1 MWFLPLQ
8 QYEEITDLLAI
19 LHGPL
24 RTGVSENI
32 PKQKQTQTGLQI
44 ISMCSVEISGIKSL
58 WLQ

>member
-44 ISMCSVEISGIKSL
+44 I
-58 WLQ
+58 